1 MNSQQVL
8 RTMDNPLKPA
18 KESQD
23 REHPARLDADL
34 SPLKDVPSLPALPF
48 TTPIETI
55 ALALQ
60 WDSQNRL
67 S

>member
-1 MNSQQVL
+1 
-8 RTMDNPLKPA
+8 MDNLLKPA

-23 REHPARLDADL
+23 REHPARLDANL
-34 SPLKDVPSLPALPF
+34 SHPEVVARPVYSLSN
-48 TTPIETI
+48 IETI